1 MIFWPVL
8 YFGLYVY
15 YLLKAY
21 NFVHAAPWSDF
32 KIANLMVRLHVRPSL
47 LLEIWGEKNP
57 LSFVSLVFVL
67 LEIPAGADRERRKKP
82 LVVCFPCLCSFG
94 DPRGC

>member
-8 YFGLYVY
+8 YFGLYIY

-32 KIANLMVRLHVRPSL
+32 KIANLMVRLHVSPSL
-47 LLEIWGEKNP
+47 PWFAGPMLGPCWAPSTAG
-57 LSFVSLVFVL
+57 VS
-67 LEIPAGADRERRKKP
+67 IH
-82 LVVCFPCLCSFG
+82 
-94 DPRGC
+94 